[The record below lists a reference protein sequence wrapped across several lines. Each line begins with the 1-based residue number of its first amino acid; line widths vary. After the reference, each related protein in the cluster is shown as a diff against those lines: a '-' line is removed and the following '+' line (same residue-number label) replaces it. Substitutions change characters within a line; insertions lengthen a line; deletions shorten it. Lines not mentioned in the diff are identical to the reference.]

1 VFDLSSGHDQTAGP
15 GLAAREDGPLTLFV
29 RAPADPAPAHVA
41 PAPSFGRSHMT
52 IMTLADALAADDKV
66 ARSAGCAIPPAGLAE
81 KPRLKRV
88 LFACEAASDPG
99 QFTTR
104 PN

>member
-1 VFDLSSGHDQTAGP
+1 
-15 GLAAREDGPLTLFV
+15 
-29 RAPADPAPAHVA
+29 
-41 PAPSFGRSHMT
+41 MT
-52 IMTLADALAADDKV
+52 IVTLADALAADDKV
-66 ARSAGCAIPPAGLAE
+66 ARSAYFTISPACLAE

>member
-1 VFDLSSGHDQTAGP
+1 VFDLSSGHDQTAGS
-15 GLAAREDGPLTLFV
+15 GVAAREDGSLTLQ
-29 RAPADPAPAHVA
+29 DPASDDF
-41 PAPSFGRSHMT
+41 PSGRGASTPSYGRLHMT
-52 IMTLADALAADDKV
+52 IVTLADALAADDKV
-66 ARSAGCAIPPAGLAE
+66 ARSAYFTISPACLAE

>member
-1 VFDLSSGHDQTAGP
+1 
-15 GLAAREDGPLTLFV
+15 
-29 RAPADPAPAHVA
+29 
-41 PAPSFGRSHMT
+41 MT

-66 ARSAGCAIPPAGLAE
+66 ARSAYFTISPFYLAE

-88 LFACEAASDPG
+88 LFASDAAPYPS

>member
-1 VFDLSSGHDQTAGP
+1 
-15 GLAAREDGPLTLFV
+15 
-29 RAPADPAPAHVA
+29 
-41 PAPSFGRSHMT
+41 M
-52 IMTLADALAADDKV
+52 IMTLAHALAADDTV
-66 ARSAGCAIPPAGLAE
+66 ARSARRTISPTSLAE

-99 QFTTR
+99 QFKTR